1 MKQLYKGQGTVP
13 KPELSSKKCRIFY
26 NHYQKL
32 LNVKTCQ
39 GSHNDWFI
47 DLISRGQSCAKLI
60 SLTHKRLQC
69 IQHSF
74 RRSVTLTTF
83 ATANTV
89 NMDIQTLLNNLHEE
103 LSCSVCMCKYTDPK
117 QLPCLH
123 SFCLHCLNGIQRT
136 SGRRDKIACPECRH
150 EFNVPD
156 NGNLNAL
163 PTNFRINS
171 LVDVLAIK
179 ECCTTGVKCGNCD
192 ERTKQSHYCFQC
204 YAFWCEECI
213 GLHNRMKAN
222 KDHYALALEDFQDQD
237 FENILKR
244 PEYCAMPGHEKK
256 KIKLFCKICKVAIC
270 NACAFTDHDGH
281 GKILLEQA
289 ANERKLRVKSAI
301 ESQRKRA
308 QTKRT
313 KITKLDESL
322 SEVQEQAARVKRNV
336 QEYADRIHAAIEAKK
351 LEIFDDVER
360 RTKTSLEEIEKQKKG
375 IEEQATR
382 YESEIEHSETLVK
395 RSTSAQ
401 VMQPNELMDK
411 ILKEENYQDDSDRD
425 DDFFQ
430 EFDFVE
436 NHKLFDLVSVEQI
449 GSLKERQTRA
459 QQSRADGKGISEAIV
474 GLEAQLVVTT
484 RNKKCQQC
492 YDNNDF
498 VTLEISNRQGDN
510 CAAEVQVQDNKD
522 GSYKIKY
529 FAQETGT
536 CSASVK
542 VNGEHIRGSPF
553 EVQVKPRQFRPV
565 LSFGEQILK
574 NPWGVAVNEQ
584 DEIAVSDI
592 GNHKIH
598 LFKSDG
604 THTKSFGGEGTQQ
617 GEFKRPV
624 GIAFHRNNII
634 VAEQHNH
641 RVQQISKQGQY
652 LSHCGEKGSL
662 DRQLNH
668 PCGLSI
674 DSDDNI
680 LVADYFN
687 ELIKIFSA
695 GGQFLSKIG
704 KEGDFMKP
712 WHCIQHDNYLI
723 VSDSGDHC
731 VKLFDRKGNFL
742 YKFGKKGNAD
752 REFNTPHCLSMDKA
766 GHLMVCDSLNHRIQV
781 FDLSGKFVAKFGT
794 KGRGMGEFDRPVSVA
809 VLSDGKIVVSDF
821 GNSRIQIF
829 E

>member
-1 MKQLYKGQGTVP
+1 
-13 KPELSSKKCRIFY
+13 
-26 NHYQKL
+26 
-32 LNVKTCQ
+32 
-39 GSHNDWFI
+39 
-47 DLISRGQSCAKLI
+47 
-60 SLTHKRLQC
+60 
-69 IQHSF
+69 
-74 RRSVTLTTF
+74 
-83 ATANTV
+83 
-89 NMDIQTLLNNLHEE
+89 MDIQTLLNNLHEE
-103 LSCSVCMCKYTDPK
+103 VSCSVCMCKYTDPK

-171 LVDVLAIK
+171 LLDVLAIK
-179 ECCTTGVKCGNCD
+179 ECNTTGVKCGNCD

-204 YAFWCEECI
+204 CAFWCDECI
-213 GLHNRMKAN
+213 GLHNRMKAY
-222 KDHYALALEDFQDQD
+222 KDHYAVALEEFQDHD

-244 PEYCAMPGHEKK
+244 REYCAMPGHEKK

-301 ESQRKRA
+301 ETHRKRA
-308 QTKRT
+308 QTKRN

-322 SEVQEQAARVKRNV
+322 IEVQEQAARVKRNV
-336 QEYADRIHAAIEAKK
+336 QEYADSIHAAIEAKK

-360 RTKTSLEEIEKQKKG
+360 RTKASLQEIGKQK
-375 IEEQATR
+375 EEFEELATR
-382 YESEIEHSETLVK
+382 HESEIEHSETLLK

-401 VMQPNELMDK
+401 LMQPNELMDK
-411 ILKEENYQDDSDRD
+411 ILKEENYQEDSDRD
-425 DDFFQ
+425 DGFFR
-430 EFDFVE
+430 EFYFVK

-449 GSLKERQTRA
+449 GSLKESQTRA
-459 QQSRADGKGISEAIV
+459 QQSIAGGKGISEAIV

-492 YDNNDF
+492 YYNNDC
-498 VTLEISNRQGDN
+498 VKLEVRNRQGEN
-510 CAAEVQVQDNKD
+510 CATEVQLQDNKD
-522 GSYKIKY
+522 GTYKIKY
-529 FAQETGT
+529 FGKETGT

-574 NPWGVAVNEQ
+574 HPWGVAVNEQ
-584 DEIAVSDI
+584 DEIAVSDV

-604 THTKSFGGEGTQQ
+604 THIRSFGGEGEQH
-617 GEFKRPV
+617 GEFDWPS
-624 GIAFHRNNII
+624 GTAYHDDNII
-634 VAEQHNH
+634 VAEQGNH
-641 RVQQISKQGQY
+641 RVQVLSRQGGY
-652 LSHCGEKGSL
+652 LRHFGEQGSL
-662 DRQLNH
+662 DHQLNL
-668 PCGLSI
+668 PFGLSI
-674 DSDDNI
+674 DSDGNI
-680 LVADYFN
+680 IVADRKN
-687 ELIKIFSA
+687 KLIKIFSA
-695 GGQFLSKIG
+695 DGQFLHKLGS
-704 KEGDFMKP
+704 EGSFTKP
-712 WHCIQHDNYLI
+712 YHCIQHDNYLI
-723 VSDSGDHC
+723 VSDKGDHSI
-731 VKLFDRKGNFL
+731 KLFDRKGNFF

-752 REFNTPHCLSMDKA
+752 GEFNEPHCMLMNKA
-766 GHLMVCDSLNHRIQV
+766 GHLMVCDSENHRVQV
-781 FDLSGKFVAKFGT
+781 FELSGKFVAKFGT
-794 KGRGMGEFDRPVSVA
+794 EGSGMGEFNLPLSAA
-809 VLSDGKIVVSDF
+809 VLSDGKIVVPDLR
-821 GNSRIQIF
+821 NSRIQIF

>member
-1 MKQLYKGQGTVP
+1 MCKSN
-13 KPELSSKKCRIFY
+13 KPTK
-26 NHYQKL
+26 
-32 LNVKTCQ
+32 
-39 GSHNDWFI
+39 
-47 DLISRGQSCAKLI
+47 
-60 SLTHKRLQC
+60 SLEC

-74 RRSVTLTTF
+74 RRSVTFTPL
-83 ATANTV
+83 ATAITV

-103 LSCSVCMCKYTDPK
+103 VSCSVCMCKYTDPK

-136 SGRRDKIACPECRH
+136 SGRRDKIACPECRQ

-156 NGNLNAL
+156 NGNLAAL

-171 LVDVLAIK
+171 LLDVLAIK
-179 ECCTTGVKCGNCD
+179 ECSTTGVKCGNCD

-204 YAFWCEECI
+204 CAFWCEECI
-213 GLHNRMKAN
+213 GLHNRIKAN

-237 FENILKR
+237 FENILRR
-244 PEYCAMPGHEKK
+244 PEFCRIPGHEKK
-256 KIKLFCKICKVAIC
+256 ETEFFCNICKVAIC
-270 NACAFTDHDGH
+270 NACALTNHDGH

-308 QTKRT
+308 QTKRS

-322 SEVQEQAARVKRNV
+322 TEVQEQAARVKRNV
-336 QEYADRIHAAIEAKK
+336 QEYADSVIAAIEAKK

-360 RTKTSLEEIEKQKKG
+360 RTKASLQKIEKQKEEIEKQ
-375 IEEQATR
+375 AR
-382 YESEIEHSETLVK
+382 RHESEIIDTETLLK

-401 VMQPNELMDK
+401 LMQPNELMDK

-430 EFDFVE
+430 EFYFVE

-492 YDNNDF
+492 YDDNDC
-498 VTLEISNRQGDN
+498 VALEISNGQGEN
-510 CAAEVQVQDNKD
+510 CVAEFQVQDNKD

-529 FAQETGT
+529 FAKETGT

-574 NPWGVAVNEQ
+574 YPWGVAVNEQ
-584 DEIAVSDI
+584 DEIAVSDV

-604 THTKSFGGEGTQQ
+604 THIKSFGEHGAQH
-617 GEFKRPV
+617 GEFDWPC
-624 GIAFHRNNII
+624 GIVFHGANII
-634 VAEQHNH
+634 VAEQSKNS
-641 RVQQISKQGQY
+641 RVQELSRQGGY
-652 LSHCGEKGSL
+652 LRHFGGEGSL
-662 DRQLNH
+662 DHQLDF
-668 PCGLSI
+668 PAGLSI
-674 DSDDNI
+674 DSDGNI
-680 LVADYFN
+680 IVADKGN
-687 ELIKIFSA
+687 KLIKIFSA
-695 GGQFLSKIG
+695 DGQFLHKLGTERS
-704 KEGDFMKP
+704 FTKP
-712 WHCIQHDNYLI
+712 FHCIQHDNYLI
-723 VSDSGDHC
+723 VSDRGDHS

-742 YKFGKKGNAD
+742 YKFGKKENAD
-752 REFNTPHCLSMDKA
+752 GQFDSPHCLSMDKA
-766 GHLMVCDSLNHRIQV
+766 GHLMVCDRDNHRIQV

-794 KGRGMGEFDRPVSVA
+794 KGSGIGELNTPVSA
-809 VLSDGKIVVSDF
+809 AFLSDGKIVVSDYR
-821 GNSRIQIF
+821 NSRIQIF

>member
-1 MKQLYKGQGTVP
+1 
-13 KPELSSKKCRIFY
+13 
-26 NHYQKL
+26 
-32 LNVKTCQ
+32 
-39 GSHNDWFI
+39 
-47 DLISRGQSCAKLI
+47 
-60 SLTHKRLQC
+60 
-69 IQHSF
+69 
-74 RRSVTLTTF
+74 
-83 ATANTV
+83 
-89 NMDIQTLLNNLHEE
+89 MDIQTLLNNLHEE
-103 LSCSVCMCKYTDPK
+103 VSCSVCMCKYTDPK

-136 SGRRDKIACPECRH
+136 SGRRDKIACPECRQ

-156 NGNLNAL
+156 NGNLAAL

-171 LVDVLAIK
+171 LLDVLAIK
-179 ECCTTGVKCGNCD
+179 ECNTTGVKCGNCD

-204 YAFWCEECI
+204 CSFWCEECV

-222 KDHYALALEDFQDQD
+222 KDHYALALEDFQDHD

-244 PEYCAMPGHEKK
+244 PEYCAILGHEKK

-308 QTKRT
+308 QTKRS

-336 QEYADRIHAAIEAKK
+336 QEFADSIITTIEAKK
-351 LEIFDDVER
+351 QEIFDDVER
-360 RTKTSLEEIEKQKKG
+360 RTKASLQEIGKQKEEF
-375 IEEQATR
+375 EEQAR
-382 YESEIEHSETLVK
+382 RHESEIENTETLLK

-401 VMQPNELMDK
+401 LMQPNELMDK
-411 ILKEENYQDDSDRD
+411 LLKEENYQDDSDRD

-492 YDNNDF
+492 YDNNDC
-498 VTLEISNRQGDN
+498 VTLEVRNREGDN

-522 GSYKIKY
+522 GTYKIKY
-529 FAQETGT
+529 FAKETGT

-584 DEIAVSDI
+584 DEIAVSDT
-592 GNHKIH
+592 GNQKIH

-604 THTKSFGGEGTQQ
+604 THIKSFGGEGTQQ
-617 GEFKRPV
+617 GEFKRPA
-624 GIAFHRNNII
+624 GIAFHSNNII
-634 VAEQHNH
+634 VAEQGNH
-641 RVQQISKQGQY
+641 RVQQLSKQGQY
-652 LSHCGEKGSL
+652 LSHFGEKGRL
-662 DRQLNH
+662 DHQLTTSS
-668 PCGLSI
+668 GLSI
-674 DSDDNI
+674 NSDDNI
-680 LVADYFN
+680 LVADSN
-687 ELIKIFSA
+687 NKLIKMFSA
-695 GGQFLSKIG
+695 GGQFLSKFG
-704 KEGDFMKP
+704 TEGSFNRP
-712 WHCIQHDNYLI
+712 FHCIQYDNYLI
-723 VSDSGDHC
+723 VSDSGDHA

-752 REFNTPHCLSMDKA
+752 GEFNTPHSLFMNKA
-766 GHLMVCDSLNHRIQV
+766 GHLMVCDKENHRIQV
-781 FDLSGKFVAKFGT
+781 FDLSGKFVTKFGT
-794 KGRGMGEFDRPVSVA
+794 KGRGMGEFNTPVSA
-809 VLSDGKIVVSDF
+809 SVLSDGKIIVTDF
-821 GNSRIQIF
+821 LNHRVQLF

>member
-1 MKQLYKGQGTVP
+1 
-13 KPELSSKKCRIFY
+13 
-26 NHYQKL
+26 
-32 LNVKTCQ
+32 
-39 GSHNDWFI
+39 
-47 DLISRGQSCAKLI
+47 
-60 SLTHKRLQC
+60 
-69 IQHSF
+69 
-74 RRSVTLTTF
+74 
-83 ATANTV
+83 
-89 NMDIQTLLNNLHEE
+89 MDIQTLLNNLHEE
-103 LSCSVCMCKYTDPK
+103 VSCSVCMCKYTDPK

-179 ECCTTGVKCGNCD
+179 ECNTTGVKCGNCD

-204 YAFWCEECI
+204 CAFWCEECI
-213 GLHNRMKAN
+213 GLHNRIKAN

-244 PEYCAMPGHEKK
+244 PEYCALPGHEKK

-270 NACAFTDHDGH
+270 NACALTDHDGH

-301 ESQRKRA
+301 ESRRKRA
-308 QTKRT
+308 QTKRS
-313 KITKLDESL
+313 KITKLDKSL
-322 SEVQEQAARVKRNV
+322 GEVQEQAARVKRNV
-336 QEYADRIHAAIEAKK
+336 QEFADSIIAAIEAKK

-360 RTKTSLEEIEKQKKG
+360 RTKASLQEIGKQKEE
-375 IEEQATR
+375 IEEQAR
-382 YESEIEHSETLVK
+382 KHESEIEDTETLLK

-401 VMQPNELMDK
+401 LMQPNELMDK

-484 RNKKCQQC
+484 RNKKCQPC
-492 YDNNDF
+492 YDNNDC

-522 GSYKIKY
+522 GTYKIKY
-529 FAQETGT
+529 FAKETGT

-574 NPWGVAVNEQ
+574 KPFGVAVNQQ
-584 DEIAVSDI
+584 DQIAVSDV
-592 GNHKIH
+592 GNHEIH

-604 THTKSFGGEGTQQ
+604 THIKSFGGKGAQH
-617 GEFKRPV
+617 GEFDFPSGTV
-624 GIAFHRNNII
+624 YHGDNII
-634 VAEQHNH
+634 VAEQSNH
-641 RVQQISKQGQY
+641 RVQVLSRQGGY
-652 LSHCGEKGSL
+652 LRHFGGEGSL
-662 DRQLNH
+662 DHQLNL
-668 PCGLSI
+668 PAGLYI
-674 DSDDNI
+674 NSDGNI
-680 LVADYFN
+680 IVADKDN
-687 ELIKIFSA
+687 KLIKIFSA
-695 GGQFLSKIG
+695 DGQYLNKLG
-704 KEGDFMKP
+704 TEGSFTKP
-712 WHCIQHDNYLI
+712 FHCIQHDNYLI
-723 VSDSGDHC
+723 VSDAGDNS

-742 YKFGKKGNAD
+742 YKFGKKGNGD
-752 REFNTPHCLSMDKA
+752 GKLNTPVCLFMDKA
-766 GHLMVCDSLNHRIQV
+766 GHLMVCDMSNNRIQV

-794 KGRGMGEFDRPVSVA
+794 KGSGLGEFSGPVSAA
-809 VLSDGKIVVSDF
+809 VLSDGKIVVSDN

>member
-1 MKQLYKGQGTVP
+1 
-13 KPELSSKKCRIFY
+13 
-26 NHYQKL
+26 
-32 LNVKTCQ
+32 
-39 GSHNDWFI
+39 
-47 DLISRGQSCAKLI
+47 
-60 SLTHKRLQC
+60 
-69 IQHSF
+69 
-74 RRSVTLTTF
+74 
-83 ATANTV
+83 
-89 NMDIQTLLNNLHEE
+89 MDIQTLLNNLHEE
-103 LSCSVCMCKYTDPK
+103 VSCSVCMCKYTDPK

-179 ECCTTGVKCGNCD
+179 ECNTTGVKCGNCD

-213 GLHNRMKAN
+213 GLHNRMKAY

-289 ANERKLRVKSAI
+289 ANERKLRVKSAV

-308 QTKRT
+308 QTKRS

-336 QEYADRIHAAIEAKK
+336 QEFADSIITTIEAKK
-351 LEIFDDVER
+351 QEIFDDVER
-360 RTKTSLEEIEKQKKG
+360 RTKASLQEIGKQKEEF
-375 IEEQATR
+375 EEQAR
-382 YESEIEHSETLVK
+382 RHESEIENTETLLK

-401 VMQPNELMDK
+401 LMQPNELMDK
-411 ILKEENYQDDSDRD
+411 LLKEENYQDDSDRD

-436 NHKLFDLVSVEQI
+436 NHKLFDLISVEQI

-492 YDNNDF
+492 YDNNDC
-498 VTLEISNRQGDN
+498 VTVEIGNREGEN

-522 GSYKIKY
+522 GNYKIKY
-529 FAQETGT
+529 FAKETGT

-574 NPWGVAVNEQ
+574 KPFGVAVNQQ
-584 DEIAVSDI
+584 DQIAVSDV
-592 GNHKIH
+592 GNHEIH

-604 THTKSFGGEGTQQ
+604 THIKSFGGKGAQH
-617 GEFKRPV
+617 GEFDFPSGTV
-624 GIAFHRNNII
+624 YHGDNII
-634 VAEQHNH
+634 VAEQSNH
-641 RVQQISKQGQY
+641 RVQVLSRQGGY
-652 LSHCGEKGSL
+652 LRHFGGEGSL
-662 DRQLNH
+662 NHQLNL
-668 PCGLSI
+668 PAGLYI
-674 DSDDNI
+674 NSDGNI
-680 LVADYFN
+680 IVADKDN
-687 ELIKIFSA
+687 KLIKIFSA
-695 GGQFLSKIG
+695 DGQYLNKLG
-704 KEGDFMKP
+704 TEGSFTKP
-712 WHCIQHDNYLI
+712 FHCIQHDNYLI
-723 VSDSGDHC
+723 VSDAGDNS

-742 YKFGKKGNAD
+742 YKFGKKGNGD
-752 REFNTPHCLSMDKA
+752 GELNTPVCLFMDKA
-766 GHLMVCDSLNHRIQV
+766 GHLMVCDMSNNRIQV

-794 KGRGMGEFDRPVSVA
+794 KGSGLGEFSGPVSAA
-809 VLSDGKIVVSDF
+809 VLSDGKIVVSDN

>member
-1 MKQLYKGQGTVP
+1 MCKSN
-13 KPELSSKKCRIFY
+13 KPTKSFE
-26 NHYQKL
+26 
-32 LNVKTCQ
+32 
-39 GSHNDWFI
+39 
-47 DLISRGQSCAKLI
+47 
-60 SLTHKRLQC
+60 C

-74 RRSVTLTTF
+74 RRSVTFTPL
-83 ATANTV
+83 ATAITV

-103 LSCSVCMCKYTDPK
+103 VSCSVCMCKYTDPK

-136 SGRRDKIACPECRH
+136 SGRRDKIACPECRQ

-156 NGNLNAL
+156 NGNLAAL

-171 LVDVLAIK
+171 LLDVLAIK
-179 ECCTTGVKCGNCD
+179 ECSTTGVKCGNCD

-204 YAFWCEECI
+204 CAFWCEECI
-213 GLHNRMKAN
+213 GLHNRIKAN

-244 PEYCAMPGHEKK
+244 PEFCPIPGHEKK
-256 KIKLFCKICKVAIC
+256 EIEFFCNICKVAIC
-270 NACAFTDHDGH
+270 NACALTNHDGH

-308 QTKRT
+308 QTKRS

-336 QEYADRIHAAIEAKK
+336 QEFADGIIVAIAAKK
-351 LEIFDDVER
+351 HEIFDDVER
-360 RTKTSLEEIEKQKKG
+360 RTKTSLQEIGKQKED
-375 IEEQATR
+375 IEEQAR
-382 YESEIEHSETLVK
+382 KHESEIEDGETLLK

-401 VMQPNELMDK
+401 LMQPNELLDK
-411 ILKEENYQDDSDRD
+411 ILKEENYREDSDRD
-425 DDFFQ
+425 DGFFQ
-430 EFDFVE
+430 ELYFVQ
-436 NHKLFDLVSVEQI
+436 NHKLFDLIRADQI

-492 YDNNDF
+492 YDNNDC
-498 VTLEISNRQGDN
+498 VTLEVTNRQGEN
-510 CAAEVQVQDNKD
+510 CATEVQVQDNKD
-522 GSYKIKY
+522 GTYKIKY
-529 FAQETGT
+529 FAKETGT

-553 EVQVKPRQFRPV
+553 EVQVKLRQFRPV
-565 LSFGEQILK
+565 LSFGEHLLK
-574 NPWGVAVNEQ
+574 KPWGVAVNEQ
-584 DEIAVSDI
+584 NEIAVSDI

-604 THTKSFGGEGTQQ
+604 THIKSFGEHGAQH
-617 GEFKRPV
+617 GEFDWPC
-624 GIAFHRNNII
+624 GIVFHGANII
-634 VAEQHNH
+634 VAEQSKNS
-641 RVQQISKQGQY
+641 RVQELSRQGGY
-652 LSHCGEKGSL
+652 LRHFGGEGSL
-662 DRQLNH
+662 DHQLDF
-668 PCGLSI
+668 PAGLSI
-674 DSDDNI
+674 DSDGNI
-680 LVADYFN
+680 IVADKGN
-687 ELIKIFSA
+687 KLIKIFSA
-695 GGQFLSKIG
+695 DGQFLHKLGTERS
-704 KEGDFMKP
+704 FTKP
-712 WHCIQHDNYLI
+712 FHCIQHDNYLI
-723 VSDSGDHC
+723 VSDRGDHS

-742 YKFGKKGNAD
+742 YKFGKKENAD
-752 REFNTPHCLSMDKA
+752 GQFNSPHCLSMDKA
-766 GHLMVCDSLNHRIQV
+766 GHLMVCDRDNHRIQV

-794 KGRGMGEFDRPVSVA
+794 KGSGIGEFNTPVSA
-809 VLSDGKIVVSDF
+809 AFLSDGKIVVSDF
-821 GNSRIQIF
+821 NNSRIQIF

>member
-1 MKQLYKGQGTVP
+1 
-13 KPELSSKKCRIFY
+13 
-26 NHYQKL
+26 
-32 LNVKTCQ
+32 
-39 GSHNDWFI
+39 
-47 DLISRGQSCAKLI
+47 
-60 SLTHKRLQC
+60 
-69 IQHSF
+69 
-74 RRSVTLTTF
+74 
-83 ATANTV
+83 
-89 NMDIQTLLNNLHEE
+89 MDIQTLLNNLHEE
-103 LSCSVCMCKYTDPK
+103 VSCSVCMCKYTDPK

-179 ECCTTGVKCGNCD
+179 ECNTTGVKCGNCD

-204 YAFWCEECI
+204 CAFWCEECI
-213 GLHNRMKAN
+213 GLHNRIKAN

-244 PEYCAMPGHEKK
+244 PECCPIPGHEKK
-256 KIKLFCKICKVAIC
+256 EIEFFCNICKVAIC
-270 NACAFTDHDGH
+270 NACALTNHDGH

-308 QTKRT
+308 QTKRS

-336 QEYADRIHAAIEAKK
+336 QEYADSIHAAIEAKK

-360 RTKTSLEEIEKQKKG
+360 RTKASLQEIGKQKKQ
-375 IEEQATR
+375 IEEQSKGH
-382 YESEIEHSETLVK
+382 ESEIENTETLLK

-401 VMQPNELMDK
+401 LMQPNELMDK
-411 ILKEENYQDDSDRD
+411 ILKEENNQDSDSD
-425 DDFFQ
+425 DCSFQ
-430 EFDFVE
+430 KFDFVK
-436 NHKLFDLVSVEQI
+436 NHKLFELVSAEQI
-449 GSLKERQTRA
+449 GSLKTRA
-459 QQSRADGKGISEAIV
+459 QLSSADGKGIKEAIV

-484 RNKKCQQC
+484 RNAEGQQYHDDC
-492 YDNNDF
+492 DS
-498 VTLEISNRQGDN
+498 VTLEVSNCQGDN
-510 CAAEVQVQDNKD
+510 CLAEVQVKDFKD

-529 FAQETGT
+529 FAKETGT

-553 EVQVKPRQFRPV
+553 EVQVKPRRFRPV

-574 NPWGVAVNEQ
+574 KPCGVAVNEQ

-598 LFKSDG
+598 IFKSDG
-604 THTKSFGGEGTQQ
+604 TYIKSFGGEGAQH
-617 GEFKRPV
+617 GEFDFPSGTV
-624 GIAFHRNNII
+624 YHGDNII
-634 VAEQHNH
+634 VAEQRNH
-641 RVQQISKQGQY
+641 RVQVLSRQGGY
-652 LSHCGEKGSL
+652 LRHFGGKGSL
-662 DRQLNH
+662 DHQLIF
-668 PCGLSI
+668 PAGLSI
-674 DSDDNI
+674 DSDGNI
-680 LVADYFN
+680 IVADRN
-687 ELIKIFSA
+687 NKLIKIFSDY
-695 GGQFLSKIG
+695 GQFLNNLG
-704 KEGDFMKP
+704 TEGSFNEP
-712 WHCIQHDNYLI
+712 FHCIQHDNYLI
-723 VSDSGDHC
+723 VSDRGDHC
-731 VKLFDRKGNFL
+731 VKCFDRKGNFL
-742 YKFGKKGNAD
+742 CKFGKEGNAHG
-752 REFNTPHCLSMDKA
+752 EFKKPVCLSMDKA

-781 FDLSGKFVAKFGT
+781 FDLSGKFVAKFGS
-794 KGRGMGEFDRPVSVA
+794 KGSGMGEFNQPVSAA
-809 VLSDGKIVVSDF
+809 VLSDGKIVVTDVN
-821 GNSRIQIF
+821 NSRIQIF